1 MFWAGISESDSDDYS
16 PVCSEVDP
24 TDFPLPSTAE
34 DEESLNP
41 DLDKNSDVPSEAE
54 LPGFDTTSSTT
65 KQGVVKL
72 VMEIVDL
79 LKTYVK
85 LKPPLPQ
92 LGTPELLLRLVKC
105 SDFFD
110 WPHSSAIFDIMDVIY
125 KILESH
131 DYLVPLMQTDF
142 LPAIY
147 YVSKLPQASWC
158 QKCRQFLCIGS
169 SILKKM
175 AKVAESGM
183 GKGNIAHKLLRGD
196 NAMKEQ
202 MALAIPYVVRNK
214 AILLKLMLNCGAL
227 EVLLK
232 LLQEKSPL
240 QNKSIKSLCVL
251 SRKFVPNPKKLSTT
265 LKKSLAKSSHSDTTT
280 VTFKLDDGRSLS
292 AEREALGKS
301 SEYFA
306 RLLNGDFKESTQEVI
321 ALSNVNSQS
330 LEFLLRLIKCEVDTT
345 LPVYID
351 VELDTFLD
359 VVSLCDRFL
368 MEDYRVFLTDCIEK
382 HRMNSFTIPSIYNW
396 SLQSRTNL
404 LRLECI
410 VYALGANIADS
421 DRVEMF
427 KSLFDLGFTEEL
439 LDDIKKLLV
448 KHMTLGRIV

>member
-202 MALAIPYVVRNK
+202 MALAIPYVVRWVRTADRTATYTTNRVFQEQSDFVEVD
-214 AILLKLMLNCGAL
+214 AELRRSRGAAQAPPR
-227 EVLLK
+227 EVAPPEQEHQEFVRP
-232 LLQEKSPL
+232 LQEVRPQS
-240 QNKSIKSLCVL
+240 QE
-251 SRKFVPNPKKLSTT
+251 
-265 LKKSLAKSSHSDTTT
+265 
-280 VTFKLDDGRSLS
+280 
-292 AEREALGKS
+292 AEHHFE
-301 SEYFA
+301 
-306 RLLNGDFKESTQEVI
+306 
-321 ALSNVNSQS
+321 
-330 LEFLLRLIKCEVDTT
+330 
-345 LPVYID
+345 
-351 VELDTFLD
+351 
-359 VVSLCDRFL
+359 
-368 MEDYRVFLTDCIEK
+368 
-382 HRMNSFTIPSIYNW
+382 
-396 SLQSRTNL
+396 
-404 LRLECI
+404 
-410 VYALGANIADS
+410 
-421 DRVEMF
+421 
-427 KSLFDLGFTEEL
+427 EEL
-439 LDDIKKLLV
+439 GQIESQ
-448 KHMTLGRIV
+448 